1 MKKNPI
7 RYSKGSYFVDGNADP
22 KPHEIVMAK
31 SLAKAGYRVRF
42 LPNPTVIGTADAYI
56 GNTVFEF
63 KAPEGA
69 TVKSIERNIVKALNH
84 QSPNIVIAT
93 FRMKNIQDRSVQN
106 HLISRLKEG
115 KGIQR
120 IILLTRD
127 GKAVD
132 INALV
137 R

>member
-1 MKKNPI
+1 MKKNPA
-7 RYSKGSYFVDGNADP
+7 RLLKGSYFVDGRADP
-22 KPHEIVMAK
+22 KPHEILMAK
-31 SLAKAGYRVRF
+31 ALAKAGYRVKF

-56 GNTVFEF
+56 GGTVFEF

-69 TVKSIERNIVKALNH
+69 TVRSIERNIVKALNH

-93 FRMKNIQDRSVQN
+93 FRMKNIQDRSVQSF
-106 HLISRLKEG
+106 LVSRLKAG

-120 IILLTRD
+120 LILLTRD
-127 GKAVD
+127 GQTID